1 MTIQQIIDRIIEK
14 TKAGPFPPGKTCD
27 RIASGDPN
35 REVTKI
41 VTTFMATV
49 DVIEEAARIGANFI
63 ITHEPTWFSGKDDT
77 VWCEDDPVYQ
87 AKKKLL
93 EEYQI
98 TVWRFH
104 DYMHQGEKDEIYE
117 GYDKETGWGQYRM
130 APDPGEEPFGAYYVI
145 PKTTLRELA
154 DFYKKTLQMDV
165 VQIVGDPDMAVER
178 VGVLVGGGSLG
189 LKSET
194 QPMEYMQ
201 RHKLDVAVCGD
212 IKEWTLTPYVRD
224 SNALGMPMG
233 MLMLG
238 HERSEEWGMK
248 HLVSWLSDI
257 TNETEVVFVDAKEPF
272 SYL

>member
-1 MTIQQIIDRIIEK
+1 MTIQQVIDNMILK
-14 TKAGPFPPGKTCD
+14 TKAGPFPEGKTCD
-27 RIASGDPN
+27 RIAIGNPDT
-35 REVTKI
+35 EVTKI

-49 DVIEEAARIGANFI
+49 SVIEEAIRIGANFI
-63 ITHEPTWFSGKDDT
+63 ITHEPTWYSGKDDE
-77 VWCEDDPVYQ
+77 VWCANDPVYQ
-87 AKKKLL
+87 EKKRLL
-93 EEYQI
+93 KEHDI
-98 TVWRFH
+98 TIWRFH
-104 DYMHQGEKDEIYE
+104 DYMHQAEKDGIYE
-117 GYDKETGWGQYRM
+117 GFDKETGWGQYRM
-130 APDPGEEPFGAYYVI
+130 EPEPGEQIFGAGYVI

-154 DFYKKTLQMDV
+154 DFLKKKLQMEV
-165 VQIVGDPDMAVER
+165 IQIVGDPDMAVER

-189 LKSET
+189 LTSET
-194 QPMEYMQ
+194 QPMEFMR
-201 RHKLDVAVCGD
+201 RHRLDVAVCGD

-257 TNETEVVFVDAKEPF
+257 TDGVEVVFVDTKEPF